1 MQELADD
8 LYEEFGLTDE
18 VLDLQLKINKLRHEQ
33 DISDDKQKVYKN
45 WVQQVDVMTLK
56 DTLNKVQLR
65 NIKRAKLK
73 QLECELDLQIKQDAD
88 KETITETKT
97 RITKL
102 KQELQK
108 INVK

>member
-1 MQELADD
+1 
-8 LYEEFGLTDE
+8 
-18 VLDLQLKINKLRHEQ
+18 
-33 DISDDKQKVYKN
+33 
-45 WVQQVDVMTLK
+45 MTLK
-56 DTLNKVQLR
+56 DTLNKVRLR

-108 INVK
+108 LNVK

>member
-1 MQELADD
+1 MINRK
-8 LYEEFGLTDE
+8 FI
-18 VLDLQLKINKLRHEQ
+18 KIGCSK
-33 DISDDKQKVYKN
+33 
-45 WVQQVDVMTLK
+45 VDVMTLK

>member
-1 MQELADD
+1 
-8 LYEEFGLTDE
+8 
-18 VLDLQLKINKLRHEQ
+18 
-33 DISDDKQKVYKN
+33 
-45 WVQQVDVMTLK
+45 MTLK